1 MIISYYNFSL
11 NKNSYHVTIYYD
23 SDEKYLILFINNQI
37 FKKDGIQMKKSTKD
51 SIVIGFALFSMFFG
65 AGNLIFPG
73 FLGNSLGSDFL
84 LGTVGFV
91 VTGVGLPLLAI
102 VACSKGDGTFESI
115 GNRIDRKFILIFT
128 TVLFLA
134 IGPLMAV
141 PRTAATTFEL
151 SVNPFLPN
159 VPAIV
164 AITVYFAINL
174 FFVLKKSAIV
184 DTIGKFLTPALLILL
199 IVLIVKGIVSPIGEI
214 VNTNA
219 SAVLSTSLIEGYQTM
234 DALGALLFASIVT
247 TSLKDKGYRGKEMPK
262 MIFKSSLVAAI
273 GLAFVYG
280 GLMYIGA
287 QTSGLVSQE
296 IGKTGL
302 LLLISESVLGKVG
315 PAIIGLAMGLA
326 CLSTSIGLVSVGA
339 SFFEK
344 ISKGKLS
351 YNLNAIV
358 ITIISLAVATLGVD
372 KIVALSGPVLNLLYP
387 VSITIIVTTLMSKYL
402 KNMKAVRL
410 GIYTSLVLSLL
421 LLIPGL
427 NLSFLPLADLGFG
440 WVLPTV
446 LAIVIGLFVFKEK
459 ISTTKLKNVA

>member
-1 MIISYYNFSL
+1 
-11 NKNSYHVTIYYD
+11 
-23 SDEKYLILFINNQI
+23 
-37 FKKDGIQMKKSTKD
+37 MKKSTKD

-84 LGTVGFV
+84 LGTIGFV

-159 VPAIV
+159 MPAIV

-219 SAVLSTSLIEGYQTM
+219 SSVLSNSLIEGYQTM

-247 TSLKDKGYRGKEMPK
+247 TSLGDKGYKGKEMPK
-262 MIFKSSLVAAI
+262 MILKSSLVAAI
-273 GLAFVYG
+273 GLAFIYG
-280 GLMYIGA
+280 GLIYIGA
-287 QTSGLVSQE
+287 QTSGSVSHE

-387 VSITIIVTTLMSKYL
+387 VSITIIITTLMSKYL
-402 KNMKAVRL
+402 KNMKAVRF
-410 GIYTSLVLSLL
+410 GIYTSLVFSLL

-427 NLSFLPLADLGFG
+427 SLSFLPLADLGFG
-440 WVLPTV
+440 WVVPTV
-446 LAIVIGLFVFKEK
+446 LSIIIGLIIFKEK
-459 ISTTKLKNVA
+459 TTESSLEKAA

>member
-1 MIISYYNFSL
+1 
-11 NKNSYHVTIYYD
+11 
-23 SDEKYLILFINNQI
+23 
-37 FKKDGIQMKKSTKD
+37 MKKSTKD

-302 LLLISESVLGKVG
+302 LLLISESVFGKVG

-372 KIVALSGPVLNLLYP
+372 QIVALSGPVLNLLYP

-402 KNMKAVRL
+402 KNTKAVRL
-410 GIYTSLVLSLL
+410 GIYTSLVFSLL

>member
-1 MIISYYNFSL
+1 
-11 NKNSYHVTIYYD
+11 
-23 SDEKYLILFINNQI
+23 
-37 FKKDGIQMKKSTKD
+37 MKKSTKD

-302 LLLISESVLGKVG
+302 LLLISESVFGKVG

-402 KNMKAVRL
+402 KNTKAVRL
-410 GIYTSLVLSLL
+410 GIYTSLVFSLL

-440 WVLPTV
+440 WVVPTV
-446 LAIVIGLFVFKEK
+446 LSIIIGIIIFKEK
-459 ISTTKLKNVA
+459 TTESSLEKAA

>member
-1 MIISYYNFSL
+1 
-11 NKNSYHVTIYYD
+11 
-23 SDEKYLILFINNQI
+23 
-37 FKKDGIQMKKSTKD
+37 MKKSTKD

-234 DALGALLFASIVT
+234 DALGALLFASIVI

-302 LLLISESVLGKVG
+302 LLLISENVLGKVG

-344 ISKGKLS
+344 ISKGQLS

-372 KIVALSGPVLNLLYP
+372 KIVALSGPLLNLLYP

-410 GIYTSLVLSLL
+410 GIYTSLVFSLL

>member
-1 MIISYYNFSL
+1 
-11 NKNSYHVTIYYD
+11 
-23 SDEKYLILFINNQI
+23 
-37 FKKDGIQMKKSTKD
+37 MKKSTKD

-302 LLLISESVLGKVG
+302 LLLISENVLGNVG

-344 ISKGKLS
+344 ISKGQLS

-372 KIVALSGPVLNLLYP
+372 KIVALSGPLLNLLYP

-410 GIYTSLVLSLL
+410 GIYTSLVFSLL